1 MTASLTPLSAK
12 AQHTQHGSTGA
23 VSGSLNEP
31 PATRAYRA
39 ANAKMHGDM
48 DVAFTGDADADSMRA
63 MIPHHEGAI
72 AMADIELTYGRDP
85 AVRRLAAAVVAT
97 QRLEIA
103 ELRNWFARRKPRKE
117 RLISM
122 LGLTPVNED
131 EGRALGT
138 R

>member
-1 MTASLTPLSAK
+1 MIGSNRPFALMLAMTAVLTPLSAK

-48 DVAFTGDADADSMRA
+48 DVAFTGDADADFMRA

-72 AMADIELTYGRDP
+72 AMAEIELKYGRDP
-85 AVRRLAAAVVAT
+85 AVPPRGRRW
-97 QRLEIA
+97 QPKG
-103 ELRNWFARRKPRKE
+103 ARSPKCAP
-117 RLISM
+117 
-122 LGLTPVNED
+122 GLHVGNPESS
-131 EGRALGT
+131 G
-138 R
+138 

>member
-1 MTASLTPLSAK
+1 MTAVLTPLSAK

-48 DVAFTGDADADSMRA
+48 DVAFTGDADADFMRA

-72 AMADIELTYGRDP
+72 AMAEIELKYGRDP

-97 QRLEIA
+97 QRREIA
-103 ELRNWFARRKPRKE
+103 EMRTWLARRQPRK
-117 RLISM
+117 
-122 LGLTPVNED
+122 
-131 EGRALGT
+131 
-138 R
+138 

>member
-1 MTASLTPLSAK
+1 MIGSNRPFALMLAMTAVLTPLSAK

-48 DVAFTGDADADSMRA
+48 DVAFTGDADADFMRA

-72 AMADIELTYGRDP
+72 AMAEIELKYGRDP

-97 QRLEIA
+97 QRREIA
-103 ELRNWFARRKPRKE
+103 EMRTWLARRQPRK
-117 RLISM
+117 
-122 LGLTPVNED
+122 
-131 EGRALGT
+131 
-138 R
+138 

>member
-1 MTASLTPLSAK
+1 MIGSNRPFALMLAMTAVLTPLSAK

-48 DVAFTGDADADSMRA
+48 DVAFTGDADADFMRA

-72 AMADIELTYGRDP
+72 AMAEIELKYGRDP
-85 AVRRLAAAVVAT
+85 AVPPRGRSGGNPKARDRRNAHLACTSATPKVAA
-97 QRLEIA
+97 
-103 ELRNWFARRKPRKE
+103 
-117 RLISM
+117 
-122 LGLTPVNED
+122 D
-131 EGRALGT
+131 
-138 R
+138 